1 MAGISEALDQLQR
14 FTGADLTSRI
24 ANLEIAFDGA
34 DRSETTRLLQ
44 REAVTHEVLASAFFV
59 KRAAG
64 EINVVIHA
72 LGILLLVPHLL
83 VEGER
88 IEYLSLGA
96 GNSGRA
102 FDLETTH
109 RVAEFKFSRWQGGSD
124 TIRQNSFFKDFFQ
137 LAEYQTTKDKY
148 VYVLDLDLHRRFL
161 NCRRSLDSVLSKNAA
176 VKAQFASLY
185 GDRFKTVRDY
195 YGHRRA
201 EVEVIDA
208 GPQLSELSAIEVVVG
223 ESADD

>member
-1 MAGISEALDQLQR
+1 
-14 FTGADLTSRI
+14 
-24 ANLEIAFDGA
+24 
-34 DRSETTRLLQ
+34 
-44 REAVTHEVLASAFFV
+44 VTHEVLASAFLV

-72 LGILLLVPHLL
+72 LGILLLVSRLL
-83 VEGER
+83 VDGEK

-137 LAEYQTTKDKY
+137 LAEYHTTKSKY

-161 NCRRSLDSVLSKNAA
+161 NCRRSLDSVLSKNAT
-176 VKAQFASLY
+176 VKAQFMALY
-185 GDRFKTVRDY
+185 GDRFEMVRDY
-195 YGHRRA
+195 YGHRRT
-201 EVEVIDA
+201 EVEVVDV
-208 GPQLSELSAIEVVVG
+208 GPQLAPLSATEAVVA
-223 ESADD
+223 ESIDD